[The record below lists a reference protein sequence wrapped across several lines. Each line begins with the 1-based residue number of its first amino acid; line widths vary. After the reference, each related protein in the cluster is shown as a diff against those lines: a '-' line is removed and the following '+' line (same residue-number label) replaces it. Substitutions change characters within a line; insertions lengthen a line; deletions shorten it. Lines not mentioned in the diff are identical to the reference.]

1 MLDVPAYL
9 SVLVVLLLASVAGWL
24 FSVVRQNV
32 TIVDS
37 LWALFFL
44 LAALTTATLTPQPG
58 PRATLIIVL
67 VAIWAARL
75 SGYLTWRNWGKP
87 EDHRYQGIRRRNEP
101 GFTFKSLYLVFALQA
116 VLAWIIAAPLAA
128 GISSPAPLG
137 LFDAA
142 GITLWVSG
150 FLFETIGDW
159 QLARFKA
166 NPENKGKV
174 MDRGLWRYTR
184 HPNYFGEACLWWGYW
199 LIAASAGGWWTV
211 FAPLL
216 MSVLLLKV
224 SGVALLEKDIGER
237 RPAYRDYIAR
247 TNAFFPGPRR
257 GVATGKEPA

>member
-1 MLDVPAYL
+1 MLDVAAYFSAL
-9 SVLVVLLLASVAGWL
+9 AVLLLASVAGWL

-44 LAALTTATLTPQPG
+44 LAALTTAALTPLPG

-67 VAIWAARL
+67 VAVWAARL

-87 EDHRYQGIRRRNEP
+87 EDHRYQAIRRRNEP

-128 GISSPAPLG
+128 GISSPSPLG
-137 LFDAA
+137 LLDYA
-142 GITLWVSG
+142 GVALWVFG

-159 QLARFKA
+159 QLTRFKA
-166 NPENKGKV
+166 QPDNHGKV
-174 MDRGLWRYTR
+174 MDRGLWHYTR

-199 LIAASAGGWWTV
+199 LIAASAGSWWTL

-247 TNAFFPGPRR
+247 TNAFFPGPHR
-257 GVATGKEPA
+257 AIQAAKASI

>member
-1 MLDVPAYL
+1 MLDVAAYL
-9 SVLVVLLLASVAGWL
+9 AVLAVLLLAGIAGWL

-44 LAALTTATLTPQPG
+44 LAALTTAALTPQPG
-58 PRATLIIVL
+58 PRASLIIVL
-67 VAIWAARL
+67 VAIWAVRL

-87 EDHRYQGIRRRNEP
+87 EDHRYQAIRQRNEP
-101 GFTFKSLYLVFALQA
+101 GFAFKSLYLVFVLQA

-128 GISSPAPLG
+128 GISSQAPLG
-137 LFDAA
+137 LLDYA
-142 GITLWVSG
+142 GVALWVFG

-166 NPENKGKV
+166 NPDNHGKV
-174 MDRGLWRYTR
+174 MDRGLWRFTR

-199 LIAASAGGWWTV
+199 LIAASAGGWWTL

-224 SGVALLEKDIGER
+224 SGVALLEKDISER

-257 GVATGKEPA
+257 ASAAAKASI

>member
-1 MLDVPAYL
+1 MLDVHAYL
-9 SVLVVLLLASVAGWL
+9 SALVVLLLAGVAGWL

-44 LAALTTATLTPQPG
+44 LAALTTAALTPQPG
-58 PRATLIIVL
+58 PRASLIIVL
-67 VAIWAARL
+67 VAIWAVRL

-87 EDHRYQGIRRRNEP
+87 EDHRYQAIRQRNEP
-101 GFTFKSLYLVFALQA
+101 GFAFKSLYLVFVLQA

-128 GISSPAPLG
+128 GISSQAPLG
-137 LFDAA
+137 LLDYA
-142 GITLWVSG
+142 GVALWVFG

-166 NPENKGKV
+166 NPDNHGKV
-174 MDRGLWRYTR
+174 MDRGLWRFTR

-199 LIAASAGGWWTV
+199 LIAASAGGWWTL

-224 SGVALLEKDIGER
+224 SGVALLEKDISER

-257 GVATGKEPA
+257 SVATGKEPV

>member
-1 MLDVPAYL
+1 MLDLAAYL
-9 SVLVVLLLASVAGWL
+9 SALAVLLLAGGAGWL
-24 FSVVRQNV
+24 FSYVRQNV

-37 LWALFFL
+37 LWAPFFL
-44 LAALTTATLTPQPG
+44 LAALTTAVLTPLPG
-58 PRATLIIVL
+58 PRTTLIIVL
-67 VAIWAARL
+67 VAIWAMRL

-87 EDHRYQGIRRRNEP
+87 EDHRYQAIRRRNEP
-101 GFTFKSLYLVFALQA
+101 DFTFKSLYLVFALQA

-128 GISSPAPLG
+128 GISGAAPLG
-137 LFDAA
+137 LLDFV
-142 GITLWVSG
+142 GIALWVFG
-150 FLFETIGDW
+150 FLFETSGDW

-166 NPENKGKV
+166 NPDNRGKV
-174 MDRGLWRYTR
+174 MDRGLWSYTR

-199 LIAASAGGWWTV
+199 LIAVSAGGWWTL

-247 TNAFFPGPRR
+247 TNAFIPGPRR
-257 GVATGKEPA
+257 VAAAAKESI

>member
-1 MLDVPAYL
+1 MLDVSAYL
-9 SVLVVLLLASVAGWL
+9 SALVVLLLASVAGWL
-24 FSVVRQNV
+24 FSVVRKNV
-32 TIVDS
+32 TIVDNM
-37 LWALFFL
+37 WALFFL
-44 LAALTTATLTPQPG
+44 LAALTTAALASQPG
-58 PRATLIIVL
+58 PRTTLIIVL

-75 SGYLTWRNWGKP
+75 SGYLAWRNWGKP
-87 EDHRYQGIRRRNEP
+87 EDHRYQAIRRRNEP

-128 GISSPAPLG
+128 GIGSPAPLG
-137 LFDAA
+137 LLDYA
-142 GITLWVSG
+142 GIALWVFG

-166 NPENKGKV
+166 NPDNRGKV

-257 GVATGKEPA
+257 GVANGKEPA

>member
-1 MLDVPAYL
+1 MLDLAAYL
-9 SVLVVLLLASVAGWL
+9 SALAVLLLASLAGWL

-44 LAALTTATLTPQPG
+44 LAALVTAAVTPLPG

-67 VAIWAARL
+67 VAIWAVRL
-75 SGYLTWRNWGKP
+75 SGYLAWRNWGKP
-87 EDHRYQGIRRRNEP
+87 EDHRYHEIRRRNEP

-116 VLAWIIAAPLAA
+116 VLAWIIAAPLVAS
-128 GISSPAPLG
+128 ISSPAPLG
-137 LFDAA
+137 LLDYA
-142 GITLWVSG
+142 GVALWAFG
-150 FLFETIGDW
+150 FLFESIGDW

-166 NPENKGKV
+166 NADNHGKV
-174 MDRGLWRYTR
+174 MDRGLWRSTR

-199 LIAASAGGWWTV
+199 LIAASAGGWWTL

-224 SGVALLEKDIGER
+224 SGVALLEKNIGER

-257 GVATGKEPA
+257 ANAKVPS

>member
-1 MLDVPAYL
+1 MLDVAAYL
-9 SVLVVLLLASVAGWL
+9 SILAVLLLAGVAGWL

-44 LAALTTATLTPQPG
+44 LAALTTAALTPLPG

-67 VAIWAARL
+67 VAVWAARL

-87 EDHRYQGIRRRNEP
+87 EDHRYQAIRRRNEP

-137 LFDAA
+137 LLDVA
-142 GITLWVSG
+142 GVALWVFG

-166 NPENKGKV
+166 KPENKGKV
-174 MDRGLWRYTR
+174 MDHGLWHFTR

-224 SGVALLEKDIGER
+224 SGVALLEKDIGAR

-257 GVATGKEPA
+257 AVAKESI

>member
-1 MLDVPAYL
+1 MLDVSAYL
-9 SVLVVLLLASVAGWL
+9 AALVVLLLASVAGWL

-44 LAALTTATLTPQPG
+44 LAALTTAALTPQPA

-67 VAIWAARL
+67 VAIWTTRL
-75 SGYLTWRNWGKP
+75 SGYLTWRNWGEP
-87 EDHRYQGIRRRNEP
+87 EDHRYQEIRRRNEP

-128 GISSPAPLG
+128 GISGTAPLG
-137 LFDAA
+137 LLDVA
-142 GITLWVSG
+142 GITLWVFG

-159 QLARFKA
+159 QLARFKV

-199 LIAASAGGWWTV
+199 LIAVSAGGWWTV

-216 MSVLLLKV
+216 MSLLLLKV
-224 SGVALLEKDIGER
+224 SGVALLEKDIGAR
-237 RPAYRDYIAR
+237 RPGYRDYIAR

-257 GVATGKEPA
+257 AVAKESI